1 MICDY
6 DLCPLGHN
14 LINLLKNITTP
25 SSVNLL
31 VEDGK
36 CVVVENI
43 YGGAGDFTGFSTISQ
58 LKKSWSILE
67 VFTNVQVGLR
77 NHSAMNSLLLIV

>member
-43 YGGAGDFTGFSTISQ
+43 YGGGGILLGFRLYRS
-58 LKKSWSILE
+58 
-67 VFTNVQVGLR
+67 
-77 NHSAMNSLLLIV
+77 